1 MTAPLD
7 QPAIRL
13 LAIEALHRSIGLLNE
28 PAYARLRQEPER
40 DLAFADLEL
49 DSLSTLEVLMEIE
62 EAVEVEL
69 DPELLPELVTLNA
82 LVDHILA
89 SRADARSGA

>member
-1 MTAPLD
+1 MTDPLD
-7 QPAIRL
+7 RPAIRL

-49 DSLSTLEVLMEIE
+49 DSLSTLEMLMEIE
-62 EAVEVEL
+62 EAVGIEL
-69 DPELLPELVTLNA
+69 DPELLPELGTLDA
-82 LVDHILA
+82 LVEHIMA
-89 SRADARSGA
+89 SRADA

>member
-1 MTAPLD
+1 MTDPLD
-7 QPAIRL
+7 RPAIRL

-49 DSLSTLEVLMEIE
+49 DSLSTLEMLMEIE
-62 EAVEVEL
+62 EAVDNRKRVL
-69 DPELLPELVTLNA
+69 TA
-82 LVDHILA
+82 LRDRLA
-89 SRADARSGA
+89 VL

>member
-1 MTAPLD
+1 MTDPLD
-7 QPAIRL
+7 RPAIRL

-49 DSLSTLEVLMEIE
+49 DSLSTLDMLMEIE
-62 EAVEVEL
+62 EAVGIEL
-69 DPELLPELVTLNA
+69 DPELLPELGTLDA
-82 LVDHILA
+82 LVEHIMA
-89 SRADARSGA
+89 SRADA

>member
-1 MTAPLD
+1 MTDPLD
-7 QPAIRL
+7 RPAIRL

-49 DSLSTLEVLMEIE
+49 DSLSTLEMLMEIE
-62 EAVEVEL
+62 EAVGIEL
-69 DPELLPELVTLNA
+69 DPELLPELVTLDA
-82 LVDHILA
+82 LVEHIMA
-89 SRADARSGA
+89 SRADA